1 MSIRRFSVLAT
12 LITLSFGSIPALAE
26 SNFNPNSTV
35 NNPLPQL
42 IAQPPG
48 GSGGSGDRQGGRG
61 RRGKFMEELNLTTE
75 QQEQIQEIREKYR
88 PQMQQRRETLQKEQ
102 ETLQQMMTGN
112 ASRDAILRQHQK
124 VASLR
129 QELGNLRFQSM
140 LDTRE
145 VLTEEQRQK
154 FAQMME
160 ERRGQRRDRRNQGN
174 RSGGGDRFRR

>member
-1 MSIRRFSVLAT
+1 MD
-12 LITLSFGSIPALAE
+12 
-26 SNFNPNSTV
+26 
-35 NNPLPQL
+35 
-42 IAQPPG
+42 PG
-48 GSGGSGDRQGGRG
+48 GQGDRRG
-61 RRGKFMEELNLTTE
+61 DRDRRGKFMEELNLTTE
-75 QQEQIQEIREKYR
+75 QQEQIQAIREKYR
-88 PQMQQRRETLQKEQ
+88 PQMEERRETLRKEQ
-102 ETLQQMMTGN
+102 EILQEMMTGN

-174 RSGGGDRFRR
+174 RPSGGGGFRR